1 MSKTGS
7 AGLYDCPKIDL
18 IYKTMFARRQKL
30 NLRWISHLA
39 AFLTPL
45 YVRYN
50 VPPAQVHLLKMIQ

>member
-1 MSKTGS
+1 
-7 AGLYDCPKIDL
+7 
-18 IYKTMFARRQKL
+18 MFARRQKL
-30 NLRWISHLA
+30 NLRWVSHLA